1 MKITWFK
8 VDDGFCVH
16 PKVVGLD
23 MAARGLWVTAGS
35 WCAQQLTDGVI
46 DDRQIRMLGGT
57 RKQAE
62 KLVLAGLWSHDGA
75 APSARRFF
83 FEDWRDFQPTR
94 DEVTAKRQQ
103 ARERM
108 AKARAKKAPTSK
120 DAEMFARTNAERS
133 QEVRSEGLG
142 ERSPYPDPTRPD
154 PTITLTGNKHMSE
167 TSSDGQGKPKRFSY
181 PAEFESWWRA
191 YPRHRNASK
200 KQALESWRK
209 ATKQIPPAEL
219 QLLTER
225 YAATHGISDE
235 SKIPHPTT
243 WLNQSRWETV
253 DATDSPS
260 LPRRQADGTR
270 PEDWLQTS
278 DPVSSHLQNLFGN
291 PVDVI
296 DAECWEEE
304 PKEIDQ

>member
-1 MKITWFK
+1 MTWFK

-62 KLVLAGLWSHDGA
+62 KLVAAGLWSHDGA

-108 AKARAKKAPTSK
+108 AKARAKKSPTSK

-142 ERSPYPDPTRPD
+142 ERSPYPDPTRPL
-154 PTITLTGNKHMSE
+154 PLRVINICPKQVRTGRESRSVFRTLPSLSRGGGRTRV
-167 TSSDGQGKPKRFSY
+167 T
-181 PAEFESWWRA
+181 
-191 YPRHRNASK
+191 
-200 KQALESWRK
+200 
-209 ATKQIPPAEL
+209 
-219 QLLTER
+219 
-225 YAATHGISDE
+225 ATHPR
-235 SKIPHPTT
+235 SKH
-243 WLNQSRWETV
+243 
-253 DATDSPS
+253 
-260 LPRRQADGTR
+260 
-270 PEDWLQTS
+270 
-278 DPVSSHLQNLFGN
+278 SSHGGKQPSRYRQPN
-291 PVDVI
+291 
-296 DAECWEEE
+296 CSR
-304 PKEIDQ
+304 